1 MEQLQQE
8 GNNGLSV
15 ELLIGV
21 SVGLQVSLVF
31 LHCPDVHLEESGHC
45 EEKS

>member
-31 LHCPDVHLEESGHC
+31 LHGPDVHLEESGHC
-45 EEKS
+45 AEKS

>member
-31 LHCPDVHLEESGHC
+31 HGPDVHLEESGHC